1 MPFSF
6 LHNHIH
12 SLLSLSCCQSSY
24 FPHSIKRAIIGK
36 AVAVSLS
43 LVYIYG
49 CPVALG
55 ICVCER
61 VLQVCSVF
69 LRDAMS
75 SQFGS
80 MWGFCLLLGAHNS
93 CEVDKKGSSVST
105 RHSV

>member
-55 ICVCER
+55 ICVCLKECCR
-61 VLQVCSVF
+61 SALQRCYVITVWF
-69 LRDAMS
+69 NVGLPFAFR
-75 SQFGS
+75 GP
-80 MWGFCLLLGAHNS
+80 
-93 CEVDKKGSSVST
+93 
-105 RHSV
+105 